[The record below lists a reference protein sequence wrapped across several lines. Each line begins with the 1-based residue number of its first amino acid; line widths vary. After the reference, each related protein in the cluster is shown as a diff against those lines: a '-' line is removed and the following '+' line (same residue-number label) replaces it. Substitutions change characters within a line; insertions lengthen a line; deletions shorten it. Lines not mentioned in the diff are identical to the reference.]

1 MAFKKNE
8 FKRLFISLK
17 AKSECAQIDV
27 ERFVYLFILY
37 PLRARPSTSSFSYP
51 SGKDP
56 PTVVLGLNI
65 GGVRRS
71 ALPSLSLSLCSV
83 GMSLAHVTEQPN
95 TERNRFWQ
103 QSTSLFLFV
112 LPPVALP
119 GDDSAIPAWL
129 GHGGAESVCIKNKP
143 GGSVTSLNTSF
154 LVS

>member
-1 MAFKKNE
+1 M
-8 FKRLFISLK
+8 
-17 AKSECAQIDV
+17 
-27 ERFVYLFILY
+27 
-37 PLRARPSTSSFSYP
+37 RPSTSSFSYP

-71 ALPSLSLSLCSV
+71 ALPSLSLCSV
-83 GMSLAHVTEQPN
+83 GMSLARVTEQPN

-103 QSTSLFLFV
+103 QSASLFLFV

-129 GHGGAESVCIKNKP
+129 SRGGAESMCIKNKTQRKCDLFKRELFC
-143 GGSVTSLNTSF
+143 VLT
-154 LVS
+154 V